1 MARLP
6 VPNEKA
12 LDVDVSMLFI
22 MGPLLYVYG
31 HILYHKVE
39 IDYHSGGLVY
49 MRGLGTYCALKMV
62 QHRYLEPRW
71 VPYFYSG

>member
-39 IDYHSGGLVY
+39 IDHHSGGLVY
-49 MRGLGTYCALKMV
+49 ARF
-62 QHRYLEPRW
+62 RYLLCAKD
-71 VPYFYSG
+71 GTI